1 MNPHL
6 LLGAAVVAEL
16 VGTTAL
22 KLSEGF
28 SRALPTAGVL
38 VGYGLGFYLLALVLE
53 DLPVGLVYATRAALG
68 VVGVAVIGALG
79 FGEQVDL
86 AGLVLGLI
94 VAGVYVVT
102 AVSGRAGYAVCS
114 PPPARHCPV
123 TVDGVDR
130 THGVGCPT
138 RVCRRRRQVVD
149 SAGSRTLSPGGRQRW
164 EVP

>member
-38 VGYGLGFYLLALVLE
+38 VGYGLGFYLLALVFE

-102 AVSGRAGYAVCS
+102 AVSGRAGYAV
-114 PPPARHCPV
+114 
-123 TVDGVDR
+123 
-130 THGVGCPT
+130 
-138 RVCRRRRQVVD
+138 
-149 SAGSRTLSPGGRQRW
+149 
-164 EVP
+164 